1 MKDIIKYWDTS
12 TFIFFLNW
20 LYDEKNYTGRDIINV
35 VESPYKWNKEFNE
48 FYKEVYND

>member
-1 MKDIIKYWDTS
+1 MAMIPARNRKRMQEGGEAEQT
-12 TFIFFLNW
+12 
-20 LYDEKNYTGRDIINV
+20 NV